1 MLRGALAT
9 PTRSA
14 DAAGTLVVGTVLTLL
29 AWTVTPVWLVVTLLF
44 PLAVLA
50 APLAL
55 APALVARG
63 YYLRVVAGGIETE
76 NTDGAPPFVAW
87 GRLYRDGLK
96 SALLTVGY
104 LLPLAVALAAAGV
117 AGTFLASG
125 VVDPETLAEPV
136 AAGPSETPTAA
147 GAVLGVLGGFLL
159 LMTGAYLLV
168 FAYVRPAALAAFAA
182 TGRLRDG
189 FRPTLVA
196 EVAFTGDYAVAWL
209 LAAAT
214 LLTGYAIGAPFVPLI
229 AGIVVVFFTRVVVH
243 ALYGRGASATLRERT
258 AARDVAE
265 EVTPAADTAK
275 EVAPAANT
283 GGEAMD
289 AEEGDAGKRT
299 GGGAKATPTDPDRA
313 GSEPAGD
320 GRGTSVVV
328 RGLAEPPVDV
338 QTGRSV
344 PFTSERAETG
354 REDPAVDVDDD
365 PDGRAPGGD
374 ASDDLGGALPN
385 DPFRAAEPEPVA
397 TDGADTE
404 GPERTGEPEESG
416 TFGWGPTAEDR

>member
-63 YYLRVVAGGIETE
+63 YYLRVVAGGIETG

-136 AAGPSETPTAA
+136 AAGASETPTAA
-147 GAVLGVLGGFLL
+147 GAVLGVIGGFFL
-159 LMTGAYLLV
+159 LMTGGYLLV

-189 FRPTLVA
+189 FRPTLVTD
-196 EVAFTGDYAVAWL
+196 VAFTGDYAVAWS
-209 LAAAT
+209 LAAVT

-258 AARDVAE
+258 AAGDVAE
-265 EVTPAADTAK
+265 EVT
-275 EVAPAANT
+275 
-283 GGEAMD
+283 GGEKVD
-289 AEEGDAGKRT
+289 AEERIGGD
-299 GGGAKATPTDPDRA
+299 AKATPTDPDRA
-313 GSEPAGD
+313 GPEPSGDRPGAGI
-320 GRGTSVVV
+320 VV

-344 PFTSERAETG
+344 PLTSERAETG

-416 TFGWGPTAEDR
+416 TFEWGPTAEDR

>member
-63 YYLRVVAGGIETE
+63 YYLRVVAGGIETG

-189 FRPTLVA
+189 FRPTLVTD
-196 EVAFTGDYAVAWL
+196 VAFTGDYAVAWS
-209 LAAAT
+209 LAAVT

-258 AARDVAE
+258 AAGDVAE
-265 EVTPAADTAK
+265 EVTPAADTAE
-275 EVAPAANT
+275 EVM
-283 GGEAMD
+283 GGEEVD
-289 AEEGDAGKRT
+289 AEERT
-299 GGGAKATPTDPDRA
+299 GGDAKATPTDPDRA
-313 GSEPAGD
+313 GSEPSPD
-320 GRGTSVVV
+320 VPGTSVVV

-416 TFGWGPTAEDR
+416 TFEWGPTAEDR